1 MQLDFSQNRWVH
13 LHTLTRSNEGPE
25 GLRAQ
30 FPGGATSATP
40 VTDLNWG
47 AWKRAWPDNR
57 RDMLEKLVKNG
68 TDEVN
73 FQAYQE
79 LAGRFVRGTTEER
92 TKLIFNMR
100 NAQIIK
106 ASELLGERF
115 VLIFLQ
121 RKDKSSTDLKDQ
133 NYIPHCT

>member
-1 MQLDFSQNRWVH
+1 MGNETSSMKIHSL
-13 LHTLTRSNEGPE
+13 LTAEDLK

-40 VTDLNWG
+40 ITDLNWG
-47 AWKRAWPDNR
+47 AWKGAWPDNR
-57 RDMLEKLVKNG
+57 REMLEKLVKNG

-106 ASELLGERF
+106 ASELLGKRF
-115 VLIFLQ
+115 VYF
-121 RKDKSSTDLKDQ
+121 
-133 NYIPHCT
+133 

>member
-1 MQLDFSQNRWVH
+1 MGNETSSMKIHSL
-13 LHTLTRSNEGPE
+13 LTAEDLK

-40 VTDLNWG
+40 ITDLNWG
-47 AWKRAWPDNR
+47 AWKGAWPDNR
-57 RDMLEKLVKNG
+57 REMLEKLVKNG

-106 ASELLGERF
+106 ASELLGKGF
-115 VLIFLQ
+115 ICSLKKHVLLVQ
-121 RKDKSSTDLKDQ
+121 KWSYEKL
-133 NYIPHCT
+133 Y